1 MRAKKL
7 LATLMA
13 TTMIFGTTMSVYA
26 TEISTPDA
34 SGAFTSTVEGDSTI
48 ATPTIKITVPTDVS
62 LTIDPYKINAKGQIV
77 SEDKFIKN

>member
-34 SGAFTSTVEGDSTI
+34 SGAFTSTVEG
-48 ATPTIKITVPTDVS
+48 
-62 LTIDPYKINAKGQIV
+62 
-77 SEDKFIKN
+77 